1 MARRKRRGFTL
12 VELLVVISIIAMLA
26 GLILPAVNQA
36 REAGRRTVCLNN
48 QKQLASAIVQYELKA
63 GTYPGYVNA
72 QASSSVGGVSGATR
86 PVGWMFAL
94 LPFLERNDI
103 AEAYGISGLQQVAS
117 GNTAGIMV
125 PPSSTTP
132 GNQPAPYLLPN
143 FNLKVALCPSD
154 ERAPTVGAGANP
166 LPEVSWCSYVVNCG
180 LKDQDQ
186 PTPSVYNGT
195 PVPRDWPANGV
206 FHCNF
211 PYSWPTGSPLQQIP
225 NPLAPSGGSIV
236 ACITPTPQLERPT
249 RMTQSYIG
257 GGDGTATTLMLSEN
271 IDCGNWT
278 DVYEQQVGFVWQA
291 GFIAAGVP
299 GPAPN
304 TQYDYL
310 LQVALK
316 RINENAGGIDSD
328 PSNAPG
334 YARPSSRHP
343 GVVVATFCDGHT
355 TTLNSE
361 IDYLVYC
368 QLMTPRGKLAQPAG
382 VNGAQYGQFIKL
394 GGSPSPYVIYTN
406 SQLNEGSY

>member
-36 REAGRRTVCLNN
+36 RESGRRTVCLNN
-48 QKQLASAIVQYELKA
+48 QQQLAKAFQQYELRA
-63 GTYPGYVNA
+63 GAYPGYVNPQA
-72 QASSSVGGVSGATR
+72 ASSIGGFSGATR
-86 PVGWMFAL
+86 PVGWMFTL

-103 AEAYGISGLQQVAS
+103 AEPYGIAGLQQVVS
-117 GNTAGIMV
+117 SNTAGVTV
-125 PPSSTTP
+125 PPSGDTP
-132 GNQPAPYLLPN
+132 GGLAPYLLPN
-143 FNLKVALCPSD
+143 FYLKVALCPSD
-154 ERAPTVGAGANP
+154 ERAPTLGANTSP
-166 LPEVSWCSYVVNCG
+166 PERTWCSYVVNCG
-180 LKDQDQ
+180 LKDMDQ
-186 PTPSVYNGT
+186 PTPSLNGTT

-211 PYSWPTGSPLQQIP
+211 PYQWPVGSALAPIP
-225 NPLAPSGGSIV
+225 NYLPPSGSVPV
-236 ACITPTPQLERPT
+236 AFLTNPAERPT

-257 GGDGTATTLMLSEN
+257 SGDGTATTLMLSEN

-291 GFIAAGVP
+291 GFIAAGLP
-299 GPAPN
+299 GPAASTP
-304 TQYDYL
+304 YDYL
-310 LQVALK
+310 SVALK

-328 PSNAPG
+328 PSNAPS

-355 TTLNSE
+355 QTLNSE

-368 QLMTPRGKLAQPAG
+368 QLMTPRGKQAQPAG
-382 VNGAQYGQFIKL
+382 VNGAVNGQFLKI
-394 GGSPSPYVIYTN
+394 GSQYQIYTN
-406 SQLNEGSY
+406 SQLSEGSY